1 MKYPPSLNRLCPQG
15 FPSITDLVIFP
26 PMKDKYCIV
35 LVTAP
40 EADARTIARA
50 LVAQDLAACVNIVA
64 NLTSVYRWQGEV
76 EEDTEQLLVIKTRRD
91 VLEALK
97 AAVLEAHP
105 YELPE
110 IIAVPIVDGLS
121 GYLDWIDES
130 VLLQ

>member
-1 MKYPPSLNRLCPQG
+1 M
-15 FPSITDLVIFP
+15 TE
-26 PMKDKYCIV
+26 KYCIV

-40 EADARTIARA
+40 EADARSIARV
-50 LVAQDLAACVNIVA
+50 LVQQDLAACVNILP

-76 EEDTEQLLVIKTRRD
+76 EEDTEQLLIIKTRRD
-91 VLEALK
+91 VLEPLK
-97 AAVLEAHP
+97 AAVAEAHP

-110 IIAVPIVDGLS
+110 IIAVPIVDGLK

>member
-1 MKYPPSLNRLCPQG
+1 M
-15 FPSITDLVIFP
+15 TE
-26 PMKDKYCIV
+26 KYCIV

-40 EADARTIARA
+40 EADARSIARA
-50 LVAQDLAACVNIVA
+50 LVQQDLAACVNILP

-76 EEDTEQLLVIKTRRD
+76 EEDTEQLLIIKTRRD
-91 VLEALK
+91 VLEPLK
-97 AAVLEAHP
+97 AAVVEAHP

-110 IIAVPIVDGLS
+110 IIAVPIVDGLK

>member
-1 MKYPPSLNRLCPQG
+1 
-15 FPSITDLVIFP
+15 
-26 PMKDKYCIV
+26 MKDKYCIV

>member
-1 MKYPPSLNRLCPQG
+1 M
-15 FPSITDLVIFP
+15 TET
-26 PMKDKYCIV
+26 YCIV

-40 EADARTIARA
+40 EADARNIART
-50 LVAQDLAACVNIVA
+50 LVGQDLAACVNIMP
-64 NLTSVYRWQGEV
+64 NLTSVYRWEGKV
-76 EEDTEQLLVIKTRRD
+76 EEDTEHLLVIKTRRD
-91 VLEALK
+91 ALEALK

-110 IIAVPIVDGLS
+110 IIAVPIVDGLN

>member
-1 MKYPPSLNRLCPQG
+1 M
-15 FPSITDLVIFP
+15 TE
-26 PMKDKYCIV
+26 KYCMV

-40 EADARTIARA
+40 EADARSIARV
-50 LVAQDLAACVNIVA
+50 LVQQDLAACVNILP

-76 EEDTEQLLVIKTRRD
+76 EEDTEQLLIIKTRRD
-91 VLEALK
+91 VLEPLK
-97 AAVLEAHP
+97 AAVVEAHP

-110 IIAVPIVDGLS
+110 IIAVPIVDGLK

>member
-1 MKYPPSLNRLCPQG
+1 M
-15 FPSITDLVIFP
+15 T
-26 PMKDKYCIV
+26 DKYCIV

-40 EADARTIARA
+40 ETDARNIART
-50 LVAQDLAACVNIVA
+50 LVGLDLAACVNIMP
-64 NLTSVYRWQGEV
+64 NLTSVYRWEGEV
-76 EEDTEQLLVIKTRRD
+76 EEDTEQLLVIKTRRN

-110 IIAVPIVDGLS
+110 IIAVPVVDGLK